1 MLASMTRD
9 EAPKDV
15 IDLAEARADAR
26 RARDWITADALL
38 AQIQEAGWRVI
49 DAGSLYSLERVAPAD
64 VEEDGVI
71 RYGAS
76 TSVPSRLDEAPLGV
90 ATVVL
95 LAPEWSDDV
104 DRAGRAVL
112 DNALEGTQV
121 VIVAGAPDHARAAA
135 PAWLADP
142 QRTAGGSSPE
152 VVWTGGNLG
161 FATALNIGIRRA
173 AAPVVLLLDPCIEA
187 AGDVVTPLVAALAD
201 ETVAVAGPVGLVS
214 ADLRRFVEAP
224 VAAIDVDAI
233 DGSALAFRRA
243 DYLALGP
250 LDERFTDHASLDVWW
265 SLVLRDQADEAAD
278 GPPRRA
284 VQVRDL
290 PVLRHERRT
299 WPGVPD
305 DQRERVERKSRYRVL
320 KRFATRRDLLT
331 AT

>member
-1 MLASMTRD
+1 MLAPMTRD
-9 EAPKDV
+9 EAPQDV

-26 RARDWITADALL
+26 RARDWTTADTLL
-38 AQIQEAGWRVI
+38 ARIQAAGWRVI
-49 DAGSLYSLERVAPAD
+49 DAGTLYSLERVAPAD
-64 VEEDGVI
+64 VEVDGVI

-76 TSVPSRLDEAPLGV
+76 TSVPSRLDEAPTGV

-95 LAPEWSDDV
+95 PAPEWSDDV
-104 DRAGRAVL
+104 DRAGRAIL
-112 DNALEGTQV
+112 DHAPEGMQLV
-121 VIVAGAPDHARAAA
+121 VVAGAPDPAPAAI

-142 QRTAGGSSPE
+142 QRTAGGALPE
-152 VVWTGGNLG
+152 VVWTSGNLG
-161 FATALNIGIRRA
+161 FATTLNIGIRRA
-173 AAPVVLLLDPCIEA
+173 VAPVVLLLDPCIEA

-214 ADLRRFVEAP
+214 ADMRRFVEAP

-243 DYLALGP
+243 DYLTRGP

-265 SLVLRDQADEAAD
+265 SLLLRDQDDDAAEAPA
-278 GPPRRA
+278 RRA

-290 PVLRHERRT
+290 PFLRHERRT

-305 DQRERVERKSRYRVL
+305 DQRERVARKSRYRVL

-331 AT
+331 GT